1 MAFSLILICARVFIT
16 VLKIKSIIYIILPVY
31 TAENLKLL
39 ITTYLPDET
48 RHIVWAHIINLLNPD
63 LCLCGGY
70 TKSYTKEIF

>member
-39 ITTYLPDET
+39 ITTYLPDLIYVYVE
-48 RHIVWAHIINLLNPD
+48 IILLK
-63 LCLCGGY
+63 
-70 TKSYTKEIF
+70 KSSKPN

>member
-39 ITTYLPDET
+39 ITTYLPDLIYVEVILN
-48 RHIVWAHIINLLNPD
+48 HIPK
-63 LCLCGGY
+63 
-70 TKSYTKEIF
+70 KSSKPN

>member
-48 RHIVWAHIINLLNPD
+48 RYI
-63 LCLCGGY
+63 
-70 TKSYTKEIF
+70 